1 MKCNIIQFNKNLN
14 NSMPGMQMHE
24 PWTGVQKCYSLL
36 ADRKH
41 TTVQCDVHNR
51 SISKAQA
58 SEDHLMSK

>member
-1 MKCNIIQFNKNLN
+1 
-14 NSMPGMQMHE
+14 MPGMQMHE
-24 PWTGVQKCYSLL
+24 PWTGVQKCDSLL

-51 SISKAQA
+51 SISKAQE